1 MGVEP
6 DAPELDERTN
16 FWMGAFSI
24 LHRTR
29 QPGMSGI
36 TPINPVTVLDLAERL
51 EWPCDPEEAISVVI
65 AMDDCFRELNK
76 QPEQNQAA

>member
-6 DAPELDERTN
+6 DAPELDERTS
-16 FWMGAFSI
+16 FWMNAFSI

-51 EWPCDPEEAISVVI
+51 EWPCDPDEALSVVI
-65 AMDDCFRELNK
+65 AMDDAFREINQPKDENK
-76 QPEQNQAA
+76 AA

>member
-1 MGVEP
+1 
-6 DAPELDERTN
+6 
-16 FWMGAFSI
+16 MGAFSI

-51 EWPCDPEEAISVVI
+51 EWPCDPDEAISVVI
-65 AMDDCFRELNK
+65 AMDDAFREIHESK
-76 QPEQNQAA
+76 QQHQAA